1 MTYGI
6 RSCFQKITG
15 GAKGEAGRVVRRLLT
30 SVRLKG
36 TSSLSLGLSYL
47 ECLFF
52 EEKLNPGGLPEVRQ
66 LERGSPGLPPHSPT
80 QAQTSSPPPTRSH
93 GYYWVH
99 RPSTC
104 SQLSCEVG
112 NQLFVLPLQLRKL
125 RLKEAESLPQRGRMG
140 GKLQCSCSRHY
151 QEK

>member
-36 TSSLSLGLSYL
+36 TNSLSQSLSYL
-47 ECLFF
+47 ECLFY
-52 EEKLNPGGLPEVRQ
+52 EEKLNPEGLPEVRQ

-80 QAQTSSPPPTRSH
+80 QAQMSLPPPEAMGITRSTGPPGAH
-93 GYYWVH
+93 SYLV
-99 RPSTC
+99 
-104 SQLSCEVG
+104 
-112 NQLFVLPLQLRKL
+112 K
-125 RLKEAESLPQRGRMG
+125 
-140 GKLQCSCSRHY
+140 
-151 QEK
+151 